1 MAKFGRTT
9 SHSNLEE
16 AQKTTNLKVFGVK
29 LDDDFIA
36 SVKIDAAQKRMKIQD
51 YVREALEEYM
61 NKKA

>member
-16 AQKTTNLKVFGVK
+16 EKTTNFKVFGVK

-61 NKKA
+61 NKK